1 MLPFIGIL
9 VAIAAMVAMAY
20 STKPVNLYRF
30 TSTAYGNN
38 KRAIFQVKS
47 DSVEEAKVTAH
58 RTLAIYKNDLG
69 TKVDLRWESIE
80 ELDPKTGRVLEILYQ
95 LPQEKE
101 EVYE

>member
-20 STKPVNLYRF
+20 STRPGNLYRF
-30 TSTAYGNN
+30 TSTIYNEN
-38 KRAIFQVKS
+38 KRAVFEIRS
-47 DSVEEAKVTAH
+47 NSLEEARETGR

-69 TKVDLRWESIE
+69 TSVNIRWETIE
-80 ELDPKTGRVLEILYQ
+80 ELDPKTGKVLTVLYK
-95 LPQEKE
+95 LPQRKE